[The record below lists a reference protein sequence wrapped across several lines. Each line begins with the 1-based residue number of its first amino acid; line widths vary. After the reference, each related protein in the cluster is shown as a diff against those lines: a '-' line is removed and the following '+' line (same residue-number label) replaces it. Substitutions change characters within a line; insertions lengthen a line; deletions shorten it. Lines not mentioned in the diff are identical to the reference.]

1 MQSLSEYIEEKL
13 IVNKDYHKPESK
25 YDSIVNKIIDNCD
38 WTQESVGR
46 GTGQIDVGQEV
57 YTSKDC
63 EPFFDAIISP
73 ILNKSKMIGS
83 STAIRRYNPVK
94 NRFKPILI
102 VHSKGTLGVYLILGA
117 NENNELEQYWIN
129 VTNKNVIRFEG
140 YFKRNDASIRSLRSY
155 LERDECYSI
164 TDEDFKL
171 ISYAFDTIK
180 ENAI

>member
-1 MQSLSEYIEEKL
+1 MKSLNTYVQERLIINKNYNRPEKEY
-13 IVNKDYHKPESK
+13 DP
-25 YDSIVNKIIDNCD
+25 IVNKIINNCD
-38 WTQESVGR
+38 WTQEVVGH
-46 GTGQIDVGQEV
+46 GTGQVDVGQEI

-63 EPFFDAIISP
+63 KAFFDDIISP

-94 NRFKPILI
+94 NHFNPILI
-102 VHSKGTLGVYLILGA
+102 VHSKGTFSVYLILGA
-117 NENNELEQYWIN
+117 DENNELEQYWIN
-129 VTNKNVIRFEG
+129 VTNKNNIRFEG
-140 YFKRNDASIRSLRSY
+140 YFKRNGAYLRSLRSY

-164 TDEDFKL
+164 TNEDFKL